1 MILTRSEFWDRL
13 AVRSADLFAP
23 ALAVSSRTAGGQV
36 IRARS
41 FGDDLWT
48 ATVTLAPGSHRDI
61 RVRRGLLMLAQQ
73 PGVRI
78 VADDPS
84 YAGQSRSGGTLQ
96 AVAPDNRTLT
106 LAGMADATLNQGDY
120 IEVSRHFHTVT
131 KSNAPNGSGQMVVEV
146 MPHVRPTIP
155 IGGAVG
161 LSDPGF
167 LAVIDGI
174 RPAMFEAVV
183 AGEVSFTI
191 TQVYP

>member
-1 MILTRSEFWDRL
+1 MILPRAEFWDRL

-23 ALAVSSRTAGGQV
+23 ALTVSSRTAGGQ
-36 IRARS
+36 ITRARS

-48 ATVTLAPGSHRDI
+48 ATVTLAPGTHQSI

-84 YAGQSRSGGTLQ
+84 YTGQSRSGVTLQ

-106 LAGMADATLNQGDY
+106 LAGMEGAALNEGDY
-120 IEVSRHFHTVT
+120 IEINRHFHTIT
-131 KSNAPNGSGQMVVEV
+131 KAGAPNGSGQMEIEV
-146 MPHVRPTIP
+146 MPHARPTIP
-155 IGGAVG
+155 VGGTVG
-161 LSDPGF
+161 LFDPGF

-183 AGEVSFTI
+183 AGEASFTI

>member
-1 MILTRSEFWDRL
+1 MILSRAEFWDRL

-23 ALAVSSRTAGGQV
+23 TLAVSSRTAGGQI

-48 ATVTLAPGSHRDI
+48 ATVTLAPGTHANI
-61 RVRRGLLMLAQQ
+61 RERRALLMLAQQ

-84 YAGQSRSGGTLQ
+84 YVGQSRPGVTLQ
-96 AVAPDNRTLT
+96 AVAPDNRTFT
-106 LAGMADATLNQGDY
+106 LAGMEDATLNGGDY
-120 IEVSRHFHTVT
+120 IEINRHFHTIT
-131 KSNAPNGSGQMVVEV
+131 KANAPNAGGQMVVEV
-146 MPHVRPTIP
+146 MPHARVTIP
-155 IGGAVG
+155 VGGTVG
-161 LSDPGF
+161 LFDPGF

-174 RPAMFEAVV
+174 KPAMFEAVV
-183 AGEVSFTI
+183 AGEASFTI